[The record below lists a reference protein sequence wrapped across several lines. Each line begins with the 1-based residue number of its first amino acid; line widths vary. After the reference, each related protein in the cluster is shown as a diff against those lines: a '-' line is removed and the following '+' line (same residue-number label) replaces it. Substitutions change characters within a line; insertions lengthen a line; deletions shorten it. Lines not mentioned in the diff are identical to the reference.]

1 MKLYM
6 SRIKYRM
13 EMPIDRVTGDF
24 KGAADFALENG
35 IIKKT
40 PDWSEF
46 IRPQFM
52 KEAAPDRTI

>member
-1 MKLYM
+1 
-6 SRIKYRM
+6 M
-13 EMPIDRVTGDF
+13 EMPIDQLTGDF

-46 IRPQFM
+46 IRTQFM